1 MSLLAQVTE
10 MIEKDGLLE
19 RGEPVVVGV
28 SGGPDSLCLLHVL
41 KRLAP
46 DYEVT
51 LHVAHLEH
59 GIRGEESEADAHF
72 VSDLARRWGLPITV
86 EHADVPRLAE
96 EEGLAIEEAARRA
109 RYSFLTRVAVQIGAS
124 RIAVGH
130 NADDQVETVLMHFLR
145 GSGLAGL
152 RGMLPLSPLGELRLG
167 EALRD
172 SSLAAERGV
181 APGCVLIRP
190 LLQVPRSAV
199 EAYCRSRGL
208 EPRFDRSNLDTTYY
222 RNRLRHELLPTLEGY
237 NPNIREVLRRT
248 AQVMAADYKLLRR
261 ELDEA
266 WGQILCKESEE
277 AILFGL
283 EGWRAL
289 PLSLR
294 RSTLREAIRRLRHSL
309 RNINWVHVENARRVA
324 ERGETGAQATL
335 PCHLMLTVGYG
346 QLLVAGEGYVPP
358 VDWPTVEAPLPIAVP
373 GSTHLP
379 GTDWQIMAQFIDRDN
394 FPGAALNSAE
404 RPGDRWQAFL
414 DADVAVNNDR
424 KGGGELILRPRRPE
438 DRFQPLG
445 MRGHSQRLQTFMINA
460 KVPAVHRDRVPLLVA
475 GERIL
480 WVCGWREDERAKV
493 TESTRRILWLR
504 FAADMQATGS
514 TPSI

>member
-1 MSLLAQVTE
+1 MSLLAQVIGT
-10 MIEKDGLLE
+10 IEEYSLLE

-41 KRLAP
+41 KHLAP
-46 DYEVT
+46 EYEVT

-59 GIRGEESEADAHF
+59 GIRGEESEADARF
-72 VSDLARRWGLPITV
+72 VAHLARQWEFPITV
-86 EHADVPRLAE
+86 EHANVPRLAK

-109 RYSFLTRVAVQIGAS
+109 RYGFLARVAVHIGAS

-130 NADDQVETVLMHFLR
+130 NADDQAETVLMHFLR

-172 SSLAAERGV
+172 SPLAAALR
-181 APGCVLIRP
+181 LIRP
-190 LLQVPRSAV
+190 LLEVPRS
-199 EAYCRSRGL
+199 EIEGYCRRNAL

-222 RNRLRHELLPTLEGY
+222 RNRLRHELLPTLEDY

-248 AQVMAADYKLLRR
+248 AQVMAADYELLRR
-261 ELDEA
+261 ELEEA
-266 WGQILCKESEE
+266 WGQILCQESEE
-277 AILFGL
+277 AVLFDL

-294 RSTLREAIRRLRHSL
+294 RSTLREAIHCLRRSL

-324 ERGETGAQATL
+324 ERGNTGDQATL
-335 PCHLMLTVGYG
+335 PRHLMLNVGYEG
-346 QLLVAGEGYVPP
+346 LLVAREGYVPP

-373 GSTHLP
+373 GATHLP
-379 GTDWQIMAQFIDRDN
+379 GTEWQLTAQLIDRAHLA
-394 FPGAALNSAE
+394 GAALHSGE
-404 RPGDRWQAFL
+404 RWQAFL
-414 DADVAVNNDR
+414 DADVV
-424 KGGGELILRPRRPE
+424 GEGVILRPRRTE

-445 MRGHSQRLQTFMINA
+445 MGGHSQRLRAFMINA
-460 KVPAVHRDRVPLLVA
+460 KVPAQHRDQVPLLIA

-493 TESTRRILWLR
+493 TESTQHILWLR
-504 FAADMQATGS
+504 FVRSPEAG
-514 TPSI
+514 